1 MPTNLENF
9 IEAKKHHKNG
19 NIEKAIKIYERLSK
33 NINSDSKLFFYLG
46 TAYLQIK
53 RFKEALHSFEEAI
66 RLDENVPDYY
76 NNIGVTLSELNNDET
91 AIDNYNK
98 ALKIKPNFVDPLIN
112 IGISYK
118 KLRKFDLS
126 KKYFEKS
133 LKIFPNNP
141 IVFNNLGN
149 LLREDGNSSEAINCY
164 DKAININKNYIEAI
178 NNKAEIFLLQRKFDE
193 AIIEFR
199 KVLKLNPKFVY
210 SFGKLLHCKMTICD
224 WTNFNQNIK
233 IIEES
238 INNNENII
246 EPFPLLS
253 INDNPKLQK
262 INAGLY
268 NNYKFQNNL
277 VKKSK
282 KKFNKRN
289 KIKVGYFGAEFYNHP
304 VLKVTKDVFKNH
316 NKSNFEIYGFSHGTV
331 KDELTLEIEK
341 HFNKFFDITRM
352 SETEVTNLC
361 NKIGI
366 DIAVNL
372 TGYTSE
378 SRNEIFFN
386 RVAPIQISYLG
397 YSGTMNANYMDYII
411 ADNILITN
419 KNYKNFSEQII
430 NMPVSFFPNPSKF
443 EISKKNI
450 TKEDVKLPTDKFI
463 FGSFNNSYK
472 ITPII
477 FDAWMNILKKT
488 DNSVLWL
495 LNTHE
500 TAIKNLNKEAIK
512 RGIEPERIIYADKLK
527 YNEHLK
533 RFQHMDLFL
542 DTFPYNAH
550 TTACEAMRCG
560 VPIITLI
567 GESFASRVAASL
579 LNLIGMKNLICTDI
593 DEYIKIAIFYRKNTN
608 EFKKLKKD
616 FSQNKINSFF
626 NSKTYTKNLE
636 KIYKELILK

>member
-9 IEAKKHHKNG
+9 IKAKRHHKNG
-19 NIEKAIKIYERLSK
+19 NIKEAIKIYERLSK
-33 NINSDSKLFFYLG
+33 NSNLDSKLFFYLG

-53 RFKEALHSFEEAI
+53 KFKEALLNFEEAI
-66 RLDENVPDYY
+66 RLDEKVPDYY

-133 LKIFPNNP
+133 LKIFPNNS

-149 LLREDGNSSEAINCY
+149 LLREDGNISEAINCY
-164 DKAININKNYIEAI
+164 DRAININKNYIEAI

-193 AIIEFR
+193 AIIEFK

-224 WTNFNQNIK
+224 WTNFSQNIK

-238 INNNENII
+238 IINNESII

-268 NNYKFQNNL
+268 NNYKFQNTL
-277 VKKSK
+277 VKKPK
-282 KKFNKRN
+282 NKFNKRN

-304 VLKVTKDVFKNH
+304 VLKVIKDVFKNH
-316 NKSNFEIYGFSHGTV
+316 DKSNFEIYGFSHGTV
-331 KDELTLEIEK
+331 KDGLTFEIKK

-366 DIAVNL
+366 DIAINL

-397 YSGTMNANYMDYII
+397 YSGTMNTNYMDYII

-472 ITPII
+472 ITPTI

-512 RGIEPERIIYADKLK
+512 RGIEPERIIFADKLK
-527 YNEHLK
+527 YKEHLK

-550 TTACEAMRCG
+550 TTACEAIRCG

-567 GESFASRVAASL
+567 GETFASRVAASL
-579 LNLIGMKNLICTDI
+579 LNLIGMKNLICSDI
-593 DEYIKIAIFYRKNTN
+593 DEYIKIAVFYRENTN
-608 EFKKLKKD
+608 EFKKLKKN
-616 FSQNKINSFF
+616 FSQNKIDIFF
-626 NSKTYTKNLE
+626 NSETYTKNLE
-636 KIYKELILK
+636 KIYKKLLLK

>member
-1 MPTNLENF
+1 MPTNLESF
-9 IEAKKHHKNG
+9 IKAKRHHKNG

-33 NINSDSKLFFYLG
+33 NSNSDSKLFFYLG

-53 RFKEALHSFEEAI
+53 GFKEALVNFEEAI
-66 RLDENVPDYY
+66 RLDEKVPDYY

-91 AIDNYNK
+91 AIINYNK
-98 ALKIKPNFVDPLIN
+98 ALEIKPNFVDPIIN

-149 LLREDGNSSEAINCY
+149 LLKEDGNISEAINCY
-164 DKAININKNYIEAI
+164 DRAININKNYIEAI

-193 AIIEFR
+193 AIIEFN
-199 KVLKLNPKFVY
+199 KVLELNPKFVY
-210 SFGKLLHCKMTICD
+210 SFGKLIHCKMTICD

-233 IIEES
+233 VIEES
-238 INNNENII
+238 IINNENII

-268 NNYKFQNNL
+268 NNYKFQNTL
-277 VKKSK
+277 VKKPK
-282 KKFNKRN
+282 NKFNKRN

-304 VLKVTKDVFKNH
+304 VLKVIKDVFKNH
-316 NKSNFEIYGFSHGTV
+316 NKSNFEIYGFSHSTV
-331 KDELTLEIEK
+331 KDELTYEIKK
-341 HFNKFFDITRM
+341 HFNKFFEITRM
-352 SETEVTNLC
+352 SETEVANLC

-472 ITPII
+472 ITPTI

-550 TTACEAMRCG
+550 TTACEAIRCG

-567 GESFASRVAASL
+567 GETFASRVAASL
-579 LNLIGMKNLICTDI
+579 LNLIGMKNLICSDI
-593 DEYIKIAIFYRKNTN
+593 DEYIKIAVFYRENTN
-608 EFKKLKKD
+608 EFKKLKKN
-616 FSQNKINSFF
+616 FTRNKIDSFF
-626 NSKTYTKNLE
+626 NSETYTKNLE
-636 KIYKELILK
+636 KIYKKLLLK